1 MWLRANDYR
10 RARRKLRL
18 VLLVLMLLVVLVHGV
33 AISLGHPTLLRK
45 VGHVRA
51 RDGRNSPGR
60 PDDEHTGR
68 KGFGRP
74 VAGGTVGSLGD
85 GAIDGGVAWAK
96 NEQAERFAEYA
107 MALPADDGSSCRRLT
122 V

>member
-33 AISLGHPTLLRK
+33 AISLGHPTLLRR

-51 RDGRNSPGR
+51 GMGVIALGARMMSILGVRVLDGLLLVVLLVVLVTARLMVVLHGRRMSRQSGLRNMRWPCR
-60 PDDEHTGR
+60 QMMVHH
-68 KGFGRP
+68 
-74 VAGGTVGSLGD
+74 AGG
-85 GAIDGGVAWAK
+85 
-96 NEQAERFAEYA
+96 
-107 MALPADDGSSCRRLT
+107 
-122 V
+122 